1 MDFKQGS
8 ASNMPFSSNSF
19 DFLLC
24 RAAFKNFAK
33 PVDALQETWRVLR
46 PGRAGLIIGRKRD
59 VSPAQVSRHV
69 DGMGLSMV
77 NRIMT
82 KLAFKTMLI
91 KSAYTRAEF
100 EQMRH
105 RQSSATWRLQRR
117 IWAWK
122 SR

>member
-1 MDFKQGS
+1 MKIAAKKAAEAGVVVDFKQGS

-59 VSPAQVSRHV
+59 
-69 DGMGLSMV
+69 D
-77 NRIMT
+77 
-82 KLAFKTMLI
+82 
-91 KSAYTRAEF
+91 SAATFGDWNWLVESLGAE
-100 EQMRH
+100 
-105 RQSSATWRLQRR
+105 
-117 IWAWK
+117 K
-122 SR
+122 

>member
-1 MDFKQGS
+1 
-8 ASNMPFSSNSF
+8 MPFPSNSF

-33 PVDALQETWRVLR
+33 PVDALQEMWRVLR
-46 PGRAGLIIGRKRD
+46 PGRAGLIIDLKRD
-59 VSPAQVSRHV
+59 ASPAQVSRHV
-69 DGMGLSMV
+69 DGMGLPMV

-105 RQSSATWRLQRR
+105 SQSSATWRLQRR